1 MPAQVP
7 KIPALLS
14 SRFQAPKLK
23 RIFSPFPKSDIK
35 SEPRIIIKH
44 WIKQMARTAARTI
57 ESTLDTPRLVKI
69 NETGTR
75 SACFRLHQVEER
87 HHLVLISKIAGYLPI
102 TVFCQERNFFI
113 FNYFARLDL
122 LNELLSD
129 NRLFYSCR
137 INLCQFL
144 TRRAPSAGK

>member
-1 MPAQVP
+1 
-7 KIPALLS
+7 
-14 SRFQAPKLK
+14 
-23 RIFSPFPKSDIK
+23 
-35 SEPRIIIKH
+35 
-44 WIKQMARTAARTI
+44 MASTAARTI

-69 NETGTR
+69 NYTGTR
-75 SACFRLHQVEER
+75 WACFRLHQVEER

-102 TVFCQERNFFI
+102 TVFYQERNFFI

-122 LNELLSD
+122 PNELLSD

-144 TRRAPSAGK
+144 TIRAPSAGK